1 MRGVCVGVGQCYCV
15 QERER
20 SRGRGATG
28 PGAACCC
35 ECRGARRQPD
45 AGLELRRCCCELCWR
60 GDERGEQRGR
70 VVDCCGGWSWS
81 VWPLCGCSSGAVW
94 SERRGHERGQRLRGV
109 CVAVGQCDGVQ
120 ERERSW
126 GRGAT
131 GSGAACC
138 CECGGARGQPDAG
151 LELRRC
157 CCELCGRCDERC
169 EQRRR
174 VCDCCWCWSWRSGVL
189 WSCSSWAVWSE
200 RR

>member
-1 MRGVCVGVGQCYCV
+1 MR
-15 QERER
+15 R
-20 SRGRGATG
+20 
-28 PGAACCC
+28 
-35 ECRGARRQPD
+35 
-45 AGLELRRCCCELCWR
+45 
-60 GDERGEQRGR
+60 
-70 VVDCCGGWSWS
+70 
-81 VWPLCGCSSGAVW
+81 
-94 SERRGHERGQRLRGV
+94 V

-200 RR
+200 RRGHERGQCLRRVCVAVRQCDGVQERERSWGGGATGSGAACCCECGGARGQPDAGLELRRCCCELCWRCDERCEQRGRVCDCCRCWSWCSGLLWCSSSWAVWSERR